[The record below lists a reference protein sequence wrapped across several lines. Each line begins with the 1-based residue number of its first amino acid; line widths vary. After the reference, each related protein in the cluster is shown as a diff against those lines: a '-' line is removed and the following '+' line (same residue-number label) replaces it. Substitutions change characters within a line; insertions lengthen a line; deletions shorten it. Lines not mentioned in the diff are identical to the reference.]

1 MGRRLNT
8 KIPTHADLLKPQT
21 VHSETVK
28 QKLNEKQA
36 VQKKYYDRGTRSL
49 SPLKPGDTV
58 RVWNPEKK
66 KWNPAIVESLTNK
79 PRSYIVVTQ
88 EGSKLR
94 RNRQD
99 ILKSDEVSFNPDLV
113 SGGGYSS
120 LSWVRMCG
128 PKFRPPPYNK
138 TREDANLLPISKPF
152 VS

>member
-21 VHSETVK
+21 IHSETVK

-36 VQKKYYDRGTRSL
+36 VQQKYYDRGTRSL

-113 SGGGYSS
+113 NDQIHMDDYYDQNPTQPETNEP
-120 LSWVRMCG
+120 MNKMIKIN
-128 PKFRPPPYNK
+128 PK
-138 TREDANLLPISKPF
+138 A
-152 VS
+152 